1 MGAGWIV
8 AGKRM
13 DATEPKLDLER
24 GRNYGQLTFG
34 GRGIQPLED
43 FDILQAVQLLSWTLN
58 TYSVWGVGWGRRA
71 KRDKHRKMEVTEET
85 AEKPRDD
92 PLQLKQEPH
101 HPEF

>member
-34 GRGIQPLED
+34 
-43 FDILQAVQLLSWTLN
+43 
-58 TYSVWGVGWGRRA
+58 
-71 KRDKHRKMEVTEET
+71 
-85 AEKPRDD
+85 
-92 PLQLKQEPH
+92 
-101 HPEF
+101 